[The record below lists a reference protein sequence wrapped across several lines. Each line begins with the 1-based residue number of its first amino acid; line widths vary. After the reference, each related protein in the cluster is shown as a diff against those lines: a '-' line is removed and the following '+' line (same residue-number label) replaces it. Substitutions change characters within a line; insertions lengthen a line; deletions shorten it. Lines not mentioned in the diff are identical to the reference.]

1 MQQIDGPS
9 SGSLFTNAETN
20 LTFMATDQAGNT
32 NTCSFTIR
40 VQNQSDFE
48 IQCPADV
55 MIDLS
60 SQQSCSETV
69 NFSNPSVTG
78 NCFVPP
84 LQFLLLKIQV
94 PYFL

>member
-1 MQQIDGPS
+1 MRQQACNKLISS

-48 IQCPADV
+48 IQCPAD
-55 MIDLS
+55 DD
-60 SQQSCSETV
+60 
-69 NFSNPSVTG
+69 
-78 NCFVPP
+78 
-84 LQFLLLKIQV
+84 
-94 PYFL
+94 